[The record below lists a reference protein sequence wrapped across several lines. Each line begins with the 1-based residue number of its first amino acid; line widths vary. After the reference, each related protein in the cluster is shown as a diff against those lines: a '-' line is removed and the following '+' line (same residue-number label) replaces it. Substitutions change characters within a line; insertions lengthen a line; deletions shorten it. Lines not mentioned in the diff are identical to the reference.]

1 MSIYSYLQEQTFE
14 SLRDRM
20 LELVPADIDKS
31 ENSFIYTAIAPVAM
45 FVSDMLSIVKM
56 IMDESFIM
64 TATGQNLDNIAA
76 TFPRVYRRGATKERI
91 TAKIVGANV
100 ESWLLANAS
109 GANVYFTNDDGDR
122 FVIDSERGG
131 YQITTDGANV
141 YLSAETA
148 GMIGSNIGDE
158 LKATPDLE
166 AESCSVASI
175 ESFGAEVE
183 DDKTFRYRVWS
194 TLNSPFSGTLQDYY
208 KMVFADFPT
217 SNGGYPIDYAFIQ
230 PRGSSSGKIFV
241 YAARKDDEGNPN
253 GLTHTEL
260 NTLQEYLDKRIS
272 GVGGYGLGA
281 APIGHHVYA
290 KQIPPYRMRLHVDLT
305 FSQPPEI
312 EWAVLH
318 EAVKKGTNTY
328 LNALVDQL
336 IPKSDNFFIA
346 NISSLRRSI
355 HYSVNDHASAIY
367 EELRKLIPNNVKIIR
382 SVVIYK
388 KLPYF
393 STAGS
398 AEENARYLKKYPDGV
413 WIRDGEYKTFVVKQK
428 DFTLST
434 TRNGKIGA
442 PRLENSIENIT
453 EENQL
458 LYRALSIRVLIKS
471 E

>member
-91 TAKIVGANV
+91 TVKIVGVNVGDWLSANG
-100 ESWLLANAS
+100 AS
-109 GANVYFTNDDGDR
+109 SNTYFTNDNGDR
-122 FVIDSERGG
+122 FVIDNERGG

-141 YLSAETA
+141 YLSAEKG
-148 GMIGSNIGDE
+148 GMIGSVIGDE
-158 LKATPDLE
+158 LKASPDLE
-166 AESCSVASI
+166 AESCKVSSI

-183 DDKTFRYRVWS
+183 DDKTFRYRIWS
-194 TLNSPFSGTLQDYY
+194 TLHSPFSGTLQDYY

-217 SNGGYPIDYAFIQ
+217 SNGGFPVDYAFIQ
-230 PRGSSSGKIFV
+230 PRGSSCGKIFV
-241 YAARKDDEGNPN
+241 YAARKDTEGNPN
-253 GLTHTEL
+253 GLSRDEL
-260 NTLQEYLDKRIS
+260 TTLQNYLDRRID

-281 APIGHHVYA
+281 TPIGHHVYA
-290 KQIPPYRMRLHVDLT
+290 KPIPPYRMRLHVDLT
-305 FSQPPEI
+305 FSENPNI

-318 EAVKKGTNTY
+318 EAVKKATNAY
-328 LNALVDQL
+328 LNSLADRL
-336 IPKSDNFFIA
+336 IPKSDNFFIVD
-346 NISSLRRSI
+346 ISAMRRSVD
-355 HYSVNDHASAIY
+355 YVVNDHASAIY
-367 EELRKLIPNNVKIIR
+367 EEVRKLIPNNVKIIR
-382 SVVIYK
+382 SVTIYR
-388 KLPYF
+388 KLAYF
-393 STAGS
+393 AGGNTEREMNKYIS
-398 AEENARYLKKYPDGV
+398 KYPDGV
-413 WIRDGEYKTFVVKQK
+413 WIHNGNYKAFVIKQK

-442 PRLENSIENIT
+442 PRLINSVENIN
-453 EENQL
+453 EESQL
-458 LYRALSIRVLIKS
+458 LYHALSIRVLTRA